1 MVCDEHIHMRNCH
14 VSTEDVYS
22 LCPLMRRRHVQ
33 RGEFASWSRRLRC
46 DLRPARVHVALLS
59 HCIPRILIAQ
69 STHERSYLCV
79 ERITNRLSSLCRRAS
94 TVLQD
99 MHFLF
104 QCSIL
109 ATHIEPTPL
118 SNSPHLPAPHAP
130 SSLCPA
136 RTHMSFKEY

>member
-79 ERITNRLSSLCRRAS
+79 ERITNRLSSLCRRAF

-109 ATHIEPTPL
+109 SRHAHRANTFEQFSPRTGSPRTQLSLPSAYTHL
-118 SNSPHLPAPHAP
+118 L
-130 SSLCPA
+130 
-136 RTHMSFKEY
+136 